1 MWSGHRGLG
10 TWWWLEKIPS
20 GCHYNLPAASSRDCS
35 KWPWFLEKG
44 HNIKMCTS
52 ELQTDFEHRSMVKV
66 LIAIARSLIQF
77 SSDRPI
83 KSDWYSFECVY
94 IKFSFLLVIQSTS
107 LAVSRW
113 TYMTNLLWICQFI
126 IGRLDSYMMAGQWP
140 LFYTCVW
147 HFDRLIHRV
156 CT

>member
-1 MWSGHRGLG
+1 MALS
-10 TWWWLEKIPS
+10 
-20 GCHYNLPAASSRDCS
+20 YNLGYQESISVHPTRRQNFAGKVYSNFPNIWEWVVHLICRRTLNIVLWLKFSS
-35 KWPWFLEKG
+35 W
-44 HNIKMCTS
+44 
-52 ELQTDFEHRSMVKV
+52 LQGSR
-66 LIAIARSLIQF
+66 IQF
-77 SSDRPI
+77 SSVRPI